1 MFLLVALVLLVLWA
15 VGFFIFPA
23 VGVLIHILLVLAII
37 SVLWHFLTGRG
48 MRV

>member
-37 SVLWHFLTGRG
+37 AILWHFLTGRG
-48 MRV
+48 LHV